1 MTQIINDFIDKNGFD
16 APYDID
22 DTCITSC
29 TFDNGCLI
37 GFCAIRGNE
46 LTG

>member
-29 TFDNGCLI
+29 TFDNG
-37 GFCAIRGNE
+37 
-46 LTG
+46 